1 MMQKKFRLTALL
13 LSLLLCVSL
22 LPGTAFAAEG
32 AAAPYTGDLVLFLAN
47 DMHSNLGPSK
57 IYAADGSTSVIGGVA
72 RMAAALTEERARAE
86 GKALTLN
93 GGDYSQGTPYQD
105 GYQQGWEIMVLAALG
120 FDYVTLGNHEFDVG
134 DQAIENSWVNARA
147 NRAAFGVTNEL
158 PTLLVSNMFI
168 KYDASGKEI
177 VYTDADIDP
186 EDADSNA
193 FASGQY
199 AETGAVNYAV
209 TEVNGYQVGL
219 FALEGEESYGY
230 CKNSDLTRM
239 DCPTVANIY
248 ARFLKE
254 EKACDIVIA
263 VSHCGDEED
272 KAVAEASQGYLDVIQ
287 SAHSHTVYPEPIT
300 VNGVIIYSTGEY
312 AQHLG
317 ILSLEKTGSGWKWIP
332 SESQTITLT
341 EKYDRAESDTS
352 ASGAAYRELAALV
365 SKYDDALVA
374 DDGYFSKLGLEGVT
388 PAAVVMDVEKGYNY
402 YFTSNGDGGYT
413 YVQSPVTAFIGD
425 SFNYASG
432 SQVSFFFGGYV
443 RTALYQ
449 GEFTVAD
456 AFNMQSTGES
466 AIDHSAG
473 SSLIVCNLSGKQLA
487 GICLFDA
494 MCSHANG
501 EDLYGGAGTLHSSN
515 MRYRYDVS
523 GKTISCD
530 LSTIEIYD
538 PETNTWSPLD
548 PDKAYLSS
556 FTFESTQNLVGFMP
570 TLTKTLGYGEIPF
583 APYDE
588 NTGTYANVPADNTS
602 DAYYAFWAPYCK
614 GVGVLEGTEYE
625 LKAWTALYY
634 YAKTMDGTLS
644 DAYTIDGL
652 TQTRLRGEY
661 TVDGKTTPGASVQ
674 LLSGSAPAASAK
686 AGTDGSYT
694 LKVPNGTYTLTVDG
708 QALDE
713 VTVSRNTVTAQAAD
727 YKVLINGED
736 ANVAVYTINGAPY
749 LKLRDVAAAV
759 SGSPAKFDLGWDH
772 TEKAIAITSG
782 KAYTPAGGEGEAVSG
797 TEKLVNPSA
806 ASVLLDGEDTAFT
819 LYVIRGNNYCS
830 LASLSALGLQA
841 SWDAGNGTVSITAA

>member
-1 MMQKKFRLTALL
+1 MKKGIRLTAFL
-13 LSLLLCVSL
+13 LSLLLCAGL
-22 LPGTAFAAEG
+22 LPGAALAAEG
-32 AAAPYTGDLVLFLAN
+32 EAAPYAGDLVLFLAN

-57 IYAADGSTSVIGGVA
+57 IYEADGSTSVIGGVA

-120 FDYVTLGNHEFDVG
+120 FDYATLGNHEFDVG
-134 DQAIENSWVNARA
+134 DQAVENSWVNAEK
-147 NRAAFGVTNEL
+147 NRAAVGVEDAL

-168 KYDASGKEI
+168 KYDADGREI
-177 VYTDADIDP
+177 AYTEADIDP
-186 EDADSNA
+186 EDSSHNA

-239 DCPTVANIY
+239 DCAATANIY
-248 ARFLKE
+248 AKFLKE
-254 EKACDIVIA
+254 EKGCDIVIA

-287 SAHSHTVYPEPIT
+287 SAHSHTVYSEPVT

-317 ILSLEKTGSGWKWIP
+317 ILSLDKTEDGWTWLP
-332 SESQTITLT
+332 SETRTLT
-341 EKYDRAESDTS
+341 LTSDYDRASSDVSASGEAYRKLAGLVEKYDE
-352 ASGAAYRELAALV
+352 
-365 SKYDDALVA
+365 ALVA
-374 DDGYFSKLGLEGVT
+374 SDGYFSRLGLEGVT
-388 PAAVVMDVEKGYNY
+388 PATVAMNVEKGCNY
-402 YFTSNGDGGYT
+402 VFSRNGDGGYT

-425 SFNYASG
+425 AFNYASG

-449 GEFTVAD
+449 GEFTAAD

-466 AIDHSAG
+466 AVDHSAG
-473 SSLIVCNLSGKQLA
+473 SSLIVCSLSGKQLA

-501 EDLYGGAGTLHSSN
+501 EDLYGGAGTLHSAN

-530 LSTIEIYD
+530 LDTIEIYD
-538 PETNTWSPLD
+538 PDTDTWSPLD
-548 PDKAYLSS
+548 PDKGYLTS

-588 NTGTYANVPADNTS
+588 AAKTYAKVPADNTS
-602 DAYYAFWAPYCK
+602 EEYYAFWAPYCK
-614 GVGVLEGTEYE
+614 GVGVLEGTDYE

-634 YAKTMDGTLS
+634 YAKSMDGTLS
-644 DAYTIDGL
+644 DAYTADGL

-661 TVDGKTTPGASVQ
+661 IVDGQAAPGASVE
-674 LLSGSAPAASAK
+674 LRANGEVKASAK
-686 AGTDGSYT
+686 AGADGGYA
-694 LKVPNGTYTLTVDG
+694 LKAPNGTYTLTVDG
-708 QALDE
+708 QAVDE
-713 VTVSRNTVTAQAAD
+713 VTVSRNTVSAQAAEGR
-727 YKVLINGED
+727 VLVDGKE
-736 ANVAVYTINGAPY
+736 AAVAVYLINGAPY
-749 LKLRDVAAAV
+749 VKLRDVAAAI
-759 SGSPAKFDLGWDH
+759 SGSAAGFDLGWDH
-772 TEKAIAITSG
+772 GKKTIAITSG
-782 KAYTPAGGEGEAVSG
+782 KAYAPVGGEGEAVSG

-806 ASVLLDGEDTAFT
+806 ASVQLDGEETALA
-819 LYVIRGNNYCS
+819 LYAIRGSNYCS
-830 LASLSALGLQA
+830 LASLSALGLQG
-841 SWDAGNGTVSITAA
+841 SWDAGSGTVTISIA